1 MGNNPNKTVLDFLKA
16 YTNLNIKSVED
27 GSEEHIITIGG
38 TLKEPKIKEPTTKE
52 LLKDILKRLD
62 VIEKDVKAIKNCPT
76 VKNELGG
83 SGGN

>member
-38 TLKEPKIKEPTTKE
+38 TLKEPKIKEN
-52 LLKDILKRLD
+52 LLQ
-62 VIEKDVKAIKNCPT
+62 KNY
-76 VKNELGG
+76 
-83 SGGN
+83 